1 MNDHHYF
8 FFFLMLNIV
17 ISYLRLK
24 KTHLKLIYVR
34 IYYVNK
40 LVAFGKTCQC
50 FLKIF
55 PILYQEKKIIIK
67 QQLNHIKNYSV
78 VGGPRDRAS

>member
-1 MNDHHYF
+1 
-8 FFFLMLNIV
+8 MLNIV

-40 LVAFGKTCQC
+40 LVALGKTCQC
-50 FLKIF
+50 FLLKF
-55 PILYQEKKIIIK
+55 FLCYTRKK
-67 QQLNHIKNYSV
+67 
-78 VGGPRDRAS
+78 R